1 MRCALPVVIL
11 AVLSLAFAAP
21 AQAFVYSVV
30 FTVQGAPNDPVYSG
44 ATATGSFSFD
54 SSLLPSVL
62 PNTVTNLSGLGIS
75 AINFTWAGHT
85 WSRADADAVTLSFD
99 GSGNLTSWEFGGA
112 PSGFSTTTSAT
123 FPDFSVNESTFNY
136 STSDSPRLGLFV
148 GKTTSWSVTTGSAPE
163 PASWLLLGT
172 GLVGLVGVRRRTRS

>member
-1 MRCALPVVIL
+1 MRRVLPVVVL

-30 FTVQGAPNDPVYSG
+30 FTVQGSASDPVYGS

-62 PNTVTNLSGLGIS
+62 PGTAFNASGLGIS

-85 WSRADADAVTLSFD
+85 WSKADADAIALTFD
-99 GSGNLTSWEFGGA
+99 GSGNLT
-112 PSGFSTTTSAT
+112 
-123 FPDFSVNESTFNY
+123 
-136 STSDSPRLGLFV
+136 
-148 GKTTSWSVTTGSAPE
+148 
-163 PASWLLLGT
+163 
-172 GLVGLVGVRRRTRS
+172 